1 MENAILQGFEP
12 IMPDGKP
19 LKLAGNSDQRWRER
33 IGNAVP
39 PPAFEAISEE
49 ILLALLV
56 NEKGEWM
63 LSSTDIWV
71 KPVISGKIIELS
83 LDMVTV

>member
-1 MENAILQGFEP
+1 
-12 IMPDGKP
+12 
-19 LKLAGNSDQRWRER
+19 
-33 IGNAVP
+33 
-39 PPAFEAISEE
+39 
-49 ILLALLV
+49 LV